1 MNAIIY
7 NLCMTLGVV
16 LAVVGVGL
24 LHGVAVALIVAGALM
39 IGLTMFGAWMTTR
52 G

>member
-1 MNAIIY
+1 MNPIIY
-7 NLCMTLGVV
+7 NLCMLLGVA
-16 LAVVGVGL
+16 LVVAGVGL
-24 LHGVAVALIVAGALM
+24 LHGVAVALVVAGALL